1 MIGGV
6 DIAFTG
12 TVLDGDID
20 VLLRAA
26 RAVWPA
32 AFVESGDGSFAA
44 PVGKTFRVQWPV
56 PSEAFIYESRA
67 AYESW
72 TGSGLTDEN
81 ANKMVAFTIE
91 ADCISFVVND
101 EGGATAAIV
110 RDMIESV
117 RENRWLALAAP
128 AA

>member
-12 TVLDGDID
+12 TVLNGDID

-26 RAVWPA
+26 RAAWPR
-32 AFVESGDGSFAA
+32 AFVETGDGSFAA
-44 PVGKTFRVQWPV
+44 PVGDTFRVQWPV
-56 PSEAFIYESRA
+56 PSEVFIYESRA

-72 TGSGLTDEN
+72 TASGLTDDN
-81 ANKMVAFTIE
+81 ARKMVALTLE
-91 ADCISFVVND
+91 ADCISFVVNE
-101 EGGATAAIV
+101 EGGATAAIA

-117 RENRWLALAAP
+117 RENRWLALAA
-128 AA
+128 